1 MAIRMKLRIE
11 KINSVIQLKEFH
23 CGIPQLDDF
32 IQNVFQ
38 LSIENHYCRAYSV
51 VDKDSPDNRVIA
63 LFALSFDSLDLD
75 IDDKNEMMT
84 GTSLASIPQISDK
97 YEDVFLNKPHYPALD
112 IAYLAVEQDMQGQGI
127 GQLIIEA
134 IHQRAQQQ
142 DFAGCQFLTVEALKM
157 AEYSAVGFY
166 EKCGFS
172 PCEYPNPNKNTLRM
186 YRTLY
191 PLEE

>member
-1 MAIRMKLRIE
+1 M
-11 KINSVIQLKEFH
+11 
-23 CGIPQLDDF
+23 
-32 IQNVFQ
+32 
-38 LSIENHYCRAYSV
+38 
-51 VDKDSPDNRVIA
+51 VDKNSPDKTVVA

-75 IDDKNEMMT
+75 TDDKDEMMA
-84 GTSLASIPQISDK
+84 GTSLTSIPQISNE
-97 YEDVFLNKPHYPALD
+97 YEDIFLNKPHYPALD
-112 IAYLAVEQDMQGQGI
+112 IAYLAVKQDMQGQGI

-142 DFAGCQFLTVEALKM
+142 DFAGCQFLTVEALKIPG
-157 AEYSAVGFY
+157 YSAVRFY

-191 PLEE
+191 PLE